1 MVNLKKLIQKEAEKT
16 IVNKAVGKILPMEDA
31 PKLSLMAKLMSV
43 KGKLAVAIAAIA
55 ALVAAVSELM

>member
-1 MVNLKKLIQKEAEKT
+1 MLNLKKLIRKEAEKA

-31 PKLSLMAKLMSV
+31 PKLTMMAKIMNV
-43 KGKLAVAIAAIA
+43 KGRLTVAIAAIA